1 MDKMKNS
8 GMSETMQTLTRKSAC
23 VMLSLLLLLSA
34 VLPVKAA
41 AETASAKVVRVGS
54 FEDTF
59 NYVNEKGARKGYGYE
74 LLETLSGYT
83 GWQFEYVT
91 CDWSDCFEKLKN
103 GEVDIIGGISY
114 TEDRTQ
120 EMLFSD
126 ESMGVEK
133 YYLYAD
139 LSRADISASDFKTLN
154 GKKIG
159 VLMGTEPEVM
169 LAEWEEKY
177 GLKTEH
183 VNISNN
189 EDVKQKLA
197 NHEIDCFVSLEE
209 SFWAERGISTITR
222 VGESGIYYAINKNR
236 PDIKE
241 ELDDAMRAL
250 DEAVPFYTADLYKR
264 YFSMDYTPILTGEEK
279 AWLRKHGAIRMG
291 FLASDSG
298 VSTYDPATGEFT
310 GVITDYIQFAADCLG
325 NQELE
330 FQLVGYDSKEAELD
344 ALKSG
349 EIDMI
354 FHCDQNPNLA
364 EEYHFACTNTTW
376 TSNLMAVTNK
386 QHFNENNVNRI
397 VVPQNKLSLK
407 KYLAFYYPQW
417 EIVDCD
423 TQEDAARLVKD
434 GQADCF
440 VTGISSENKYSK
452 KYSFY
457 SVPLVNPV
465 RSCFAVNSGNRSL
478 LSILNKTIKAMPVN
492 MLAGALA
499 MYKSSARKVTLS
511 DFIRDNFFKVMLISS
526 IAVAVVLL
534 TILMLLQKARKAEAA
549 ARKAASDTQELNA
562 KLQVAV
568 EKAESANRAK
578 STFLSNMSHDIR
590 TPMNAIIGFTTLA
603 LSNIDD
609 TDRVKD
615 YLGKTLASSNHL
627 LSLINDV
634 LDMSRIESGK
644 IHLEEV
650 EVNLS
655 DVLHDLKTIVSGQIY
670 AKQLELYMDAMDVT
684 DEDVYCDKTRLNQIL
699 LNLLSNAIKFTP
711 AGGTVSVRVRQLAGK
726 VRGCGQYEFRI
737 KDNGIGMSQEFAQKI
752 FEPFERERT
761 STVSRI
767 QGTGLGMA
775 ITKNIVDMMGGT
787 IEVQTAQG
795 KGTEFTVCVPMRAQ
809 TEQRPVEKI
818 TELEGL
824 KALVVDDD
832 FNTCDSVTKMLVKV
846 GMRAEWTLSGK
857 EAVLRARQSIEMSDV
872 YHAYIIDWR
881 LPDMNGIEVT
891 RQIRSLHDDTPIII
905 LTAYDWSDIEVE
917 AKAAGVTAF
926 CAKPMFMSDLRETLM
941 SALGQKPADAVQR
954 LLPEKNADFKGKHI
968 LLVEDNE
975 LNREIAQEILR
986 EYGFLVDSAENGAV
1000 AVEKVSTTAPGS
1012 YDLVLMDVQ
1021 MPIMDGYTATRKIRA
1036 RRPKPLKSLRRH
1048 HGAGGRLGTQ
1058 RRRVGHHPPLQTLRK
1073 AQLQPCGGRR
1083 QPHEAHEHCH
1093 EAAVLSAVP
1102 AGLY

>member
-103 GEVDIIGGISY
+103 GEIDIIGGISY

-126 ESMGVEK
+126 EPMGVEK

-154 GKKIG
+154 GQKIG

-250 DEAVPFYTADLYKR
+250 DEAVPFYTADLYQR

-298 VSTYDPATGEFT
+298 VSTFDPATGEFT

-397 VVPQNKLSLK
+397 AVPQNKLSLK

-423 TQEDAARLVKD
+423 TQEDAAKLVKD

-511 DFIRDNFFKVMLISS
+511 DFIKDNFFKVMLISS

-603 LSNIDD
+603 ISNIDD

-615 YLGKTLASSNHL
+615 YLAKTLASSNHL

-655 DVLHDLKTIVSGQIY
+655 DVLHDLKTIVSGQIF
-670 AKQLELYMDAMDVT
+670 AKQLELYMDVMDVI

-726 VRGCGQYEFRI
+726 VHGCGQYEFRI

-857 EAVLRARQSIEMSDV
+857 EAVLRARQSIEMSDA

-926 CAKPMFMSDLRETLM
+926 CSKPMFMSDLRETLM

-975 LNREIAQEILR
+975 LNREIAQEILQ

-1000 AVEKVSTTAPGS
+1000 AVEKVSTAAPGS

-1036 RRPKPLKSLRRH
+1036 LDDPARAKLPILAMTANAFDEDRRNALESGMNGFLSKPIVIGDLVQELHKIL
-1048 HGAGGRLGTQ
+1048 
-1058 RRRVGHHPPLQTLRK
+1058 
-1073 AQLQPCGGRR
+1073 
-1083 QPHEAHEHCH
+1083 
-1093 EAAVLSAVP
+1093 
-1102 AGLY
+1102 

>member
-8 GMSETMQTLTRKSAC
+8 GMSETMQTLMRKSVCAL
-23 VMLSLLLLLSA
+23 LSLLLLLSV

-41 AETASAKVVRVGS
+41 AETAPAKVVRVGS

-103 GEVDIIGGISY
+103 GEIDIMGGISY
-114 TEDRTQ
+114 TEDRTE

-126 ESMGVEK
+126 EPMGVEK

-139 LSRADISASDFKTLN
+139 LSRADISASDYKTLN

-169 LAEWEEKY
+169 LTEWEEKY

-222 VGESGIYYAINKNR
+222 VGESGIYYALNKDR
-236 PDIKE
+236 PDLKE

-250 DEAVPFYTADLYKR
+250 DEAAPFYTADLYKR

-279 AWLRKHGAIRMG
+279 AWLKEHGAIKMG
-291 FLASDSG
+291 FLTSDRG
-298 VSTYDPATGEFT
+298 VSTFDPATGEFT

-354 FHCDQNPNLA
+354 FHFDQSPNLA

-397 VVPQNKLSLK
+397 AVPQNKLSLK

-423 TQEDAARLVKD
+423 TQEDAIKLVKD

-440 VTGISSENKYSK
+440 ITGVSSEEKYSK
-452 KYSFY
+452 NHGFY
-457 SVPLVNPV
+457 SVLLPNPAK
-465 RSCFAVNSGNRSL
+465 SCFAVNSGNRSL

-511 DFIRDNFFKVMLISS
+511 DFIKDNFFMALLVSS
-526 IAVAVVLL
+526 IAVAAILL
-534 TILMLLQKARKAEAA
+534 TILKLLRKARKAEAA
-549 ARKAASDTQELNA
+549 ARKAANDTQKLNA

-568 EKAESANRAK
+568 ENAESANHAK
-578 STFLSNMSHDIR
+578 STFLFNMSHDIR
-590 TPMNAIIGFTTLA
+590 TPMNAIIGYA
-603 LSNIDD
+603 D
-609 TDRVKD
+609 
-615 YLGKTLASSNHL
+615 LASRHL
-627 LSLINDV
+627 DDPAKLKNYMENIQVCGQNLLMLLNNV
-634 LDMSRIESGK
+634 LDLARIENDKTEMEYS
-644 IHLEEV
+644 V
-650 EVNLS
+650 S
-655 DVLHDLKTIVSGQIY
+655 DIEKDFRNCVAMFRNQADSKGQTLMVTTQLQYPYIY
-670 AKQLELYMDAMDVT
+670 ADIPHLTEICT
-684 DEDVYCDKTRLNQIL
+684 
-699 LNLLSNAIKFTP
+699 NLVSNAVKYTG
-711 AGGTVSVRVRQLAGK
+711 AGGTIRCNVTQKPGEKEGWCDTVVTVA
-726 VRGCGQYEFRI
+726 
-737 KDNGIGMSQEFAQKI
+737 DNGIGMSQEFQKHI

-761 STVSRI
+761 STVSKVEGSGI
-767 QGTGLGMA
+767 GMGIVKKLVGL
-775 ITKNIVDMMGGT
+775 MGGT
-787 IEVQTAQG
+787 VEVESRIGVGST
-795 KGTEFTVCVPMRAQ
+795 FTVTIPCRIASEDETQAKRETNPSDQKCLCGTRILLTEDNDLNAEIAVELLQEEGCTVDRAKDGVECVDMLEKAANGTYQ
-809 TEQRPVEKI
+809 LILMDIQMPV
-818 TELEGL
+818 
-824 KALVVDDD
+824 
-832 FNTCDSVTKMLVKV
+832 
-846 GMRAEWTLSGK
+846 
-857 EAVLRARQSIEMSDV
+857 
-872 YHAYIIDWR
+872 
-881 LPDMNGIEVT
+881 MNG
-891 RQIRSLHDDTPIII
+891 
-905 LTAYDWSDIEVE
+905 YD
-917 AKAAGVTAF
+917 AA
-926 CAKPMFMSDLRETLM
+926 
-941 SALGQKPADAVQR
+941 
-954 LLPEKNADFKGKHI
+954 
-968 LLVEDNE
+968 
-975 LNREIAQEILR
+975 
-986 EYGFLVDSAENGAV
+986 
-1000 AVEKVSTTAPGS
+1000 
-1012 YDLVLMDVQ
+1012 
-1021 MPIMDGYTATRKIRA
+1021 RKIRGLDDPQKA
-1036 RRPKPLKSLRRH
+1036 NIPIIAMTANAFTEDRQVALDAGMNDHIAKPINMNVL
-1048 HGAGGRLGTQ
+1048 
-1058 RRRVGHHPPLQTLRK
+1058 VPTLRK
-1073 AQLQPCGGRR
+1073 YL
-1083 QPHEAHEHCH
+1083 
-1093 EAAVLSAVP
+1093 
-1102 AGLY
+1102 

>member
-1 MDKMKNS
+1 MGKMKNF
-8 GMSETMQTLTRKSAC
+8 GTSETMQTLMRKSVCAL
-23 VMLSLLLLLSA
+23 LSLLLLLSV

-41 AETASAKVVRVGS
+41 AETAPVKVVRVGS

-74 LLETLSGYT
+74 LLQTLSGYT

-91 CDWSDCFEKLKN
+91 CDWSDCFEKLEN
-103 GEVDIIGGISY
+103 GEIDIMGGISY
-114 TEDRTQ
+114 TEDRAE

-126 ESMGVEK
+126 EPMGEEK

-139 LSRADISASDFKTLN
+139 LSRADISASDYKTLN

-169 LAEWEEKY
+169 LTEWEEKY
-177 GLKTEH
+177 DLKTEH

-236 PDIKE
+236 PDLKE
-241 ELDDAMRAL
+241 ELDNAMRAL

-279 AWLRKHGAIRMG
+279 AWLKEHGAIKMG
-291 FLASDSG
+291 FLTSDSG

-354 FHCDQNPNLA
+354 FHFDQSPNLA

-376 TSNLMAVTNK
+376 TSNLMVVTN
-386 QHFNENNVNRI
+386 QQFFTENKANR
-397 VVPQNKLSLK
+397 VAVPQNKLSLK

-423 TQEDAARLVKD
+423 TQEDAVKLVKD

-457 SVPLVNPV
+457 SVPLLNPV
-465 RSCFAVNSGNRSL
+465 KSCFAVNSGNRSL

-511 DFIRDNFFKVMLISS
+511 DFIKDNFFMALLVSS
-526 IAVAVVLL
+526 IAVAAILL
-534 TILMLLQKARKAEAA
+534 TILKLLRKARKAEAA

-568 EKAESANRAK
+568 EKAESANHAK
-578 STFLSNMSHDIR
+578 STFLFNMSHDIR
-590 TPMNAIIGFTTLA
+590 TPMNAIIGYA
-603 LSNIDD
+603 D
-609 TDRVKD
+609 
-615 YLGKTLASSNHL
+615 LASRHL
-627 LSLINDV
+627 DDPAKLKNYMENIQVCGQNLLMLLNNV
-634 LDMSRIESGK
+634 LDLARIENDKTEMEYS
-644 IHLEEV
+644 V
-650 EVNLS
+650 S
-655 DVLHDLKTIVSGQIY
+655 DIEKDFRNCVAMFRNQADSKGQTLTVTTQLQYPYIY
-670 AKQLELYMDAMDVT
+670 ADIPHLTEICT
-684 DEDVYCDKTRLNQIL
+684 
-699 LNLLSNAIKFTP
+699 NLVSNAVKYTG
-711 AGGTVSVRVRQLAGK
+711 AGGTIRCNVTQKPGEKEGWCDTVVTVA
-726 VRGCGQYEFRI
+726 
-737 KDNGIGMSQEFAQKI
+737 DNGIGMSQEFQKHI

-761 STVSRI
+761 STVSKVEGSGI
-767 QGTGLGMA
+767 GMGIVKKLVGL
-775 ITKNIVDMMGGT
+775 MGGT
-787 IEVQTAQG
+787 VEVESRIGVGST
-795 KGTEFTVCVPMRAQ
+795 FTVTIPCRIASEDETQAKRETNPSDQKCLCGTRILL
-809 TEQRPVEKI
+809 TEDNDLNAEI
-818 TELEGL
+818 ATELLQEEGCTVDRAKDGVECVDML
-824 KALVVDDD
+824 EKAANGTYQLILMDIQMPV
-832 FNTCDSVTKMLVKV
+832 
-846 GMRAEWTLSGK
+846 
-857 EAVLRARQSIEMSDV
+857 
-872 YHAYIIDWR
+872 
-881 LPDMNGIEVT
+881 MNG
-891 RQIRSLHDDTPIII
+891 
-905 LTAYDWSDIEVE
+905 YD
-917 AKAAGVTAF
+917 AA
-926 CAKPMFMSDLRETLM
+926 
-941 SALGQKPADAVQR
+941 
-954 LLPEKNADFKGKHI
+954 
-968 LLVEDNE
+968 
-975 LNREIAQEILR
+975 
-986 EYGFLVDSAENGAV
+986 
-1000 AVEKVSTTAPGS
+1000 
-1012 YDLVLMDVQ
+1012 
-1021 MPIMDGYTATRKIRA
+1021 RKIRGLDDPQKA
-1036 RRPKPLKSLRRH
+1036 NIPIIAMTANAFTEDRQVALDAGMNDHIAKPINMNVL
-1048 HGAGGRLGTQ
+1048 
-1058 RRRVGHHPPLQTLRK
+1058 VPTLRK
-1073 AQLQPCGGRR
+1073 YL
-1083 QPHEAHEHCH
+1083 
-1093 EAAVLSAVP
+1093 
-1102 AGLY
+1102 

>member
-1 MDKMKNS
+1 
-8 GMSETMQTLTRKSAC
+8 MQTLTRKSAC

-103 GEVDIIGGISY
+103 GEIDIIGGISY

-126 ESMGVEK
+126 EPMGVEK

-298 VSTYDPATGEFT
+298 VSTFDPATGEFT

-397 VVPQNKLSLK
+397 AVPQNKLSLK

-511 DFIRDNFFKVMLISS
+511 DFIKDNFFKVMLISS

-568 EKAESANRAK
+568 EKAETANRAK

-670 AKQLELYMDAMDVT
+670 AKQLELYMDVMDVT

-926 CAKPMFMSDLRETLM
+926 CSKPMFMSDLRETLM
-941 SALGQKPADAVQR
+941 SALGQKPMDAAQG
-954 LLPEKNADFKGKHI
+954 LLLEKNADFKGKHI

-1000 AVEKVSTTAPGS
+1000 AVEKVSTAAPGS

-1036 RRPKPLKSLRRH
+1036 LDDPARAKLPILAMTANAFDEDRRNALESGMNGFLSKPIVIGDLVQELHKIL
-1048 HGAGGRLGTQ
+1048 
-1058 RRRVGHHPPLQTLRK
+1058 
-1073 AQLQPCGGRR
+1073 
-1083 QPHEAHEHCH
+1083 
-1093 EAAVLSAVP
+1093 
-1102 AGLY
+1102 

>member
-103 GEVDIIGGISY
+103 GEIDIIGGISY

-126 ESMGVEK
+126 EPMGVEK

-298 VSTYDPATGEFT
+298 VSTFDPATGEFT

-397 VVPQNKLSLK
+397 AVPQNKLSLK

-511 DFIRDNFFKVMLISS
+511 DFIKDNFFKVMLISS

-670 AKQLELYMDAMDVT
+670 AKQLELYMDVMDVT

-726 VRGCGQYEFRI
+726 VHGCGQYEFRI

-846 GMRAEWTLSGK
+846 GMHAEWTLSGK

-926 CAKPMFMSDLRETLM
+926 CSKPMFLSDLRETLM

-1000 AVEKVSTTAPGS
+1000 AVEKVSTAAPGS

-1036 RRPKPLKSLRRH
+1036 LDDPARAKLPILAMTANAFDEDRRNALESGMNGFLSKPIVIGDLVQELHKIL
-1048 HGAGGRLGTQ
+1048 
-1058 RRRVGHHPPLQTLRK
+1058 
-1073 AQLQPCGGRR
+1073 
-1083 QPHEAHEHCH
+1083 
-1093 EAAVLSAVP
+1093 
-1102 AGLY
+1102 

>member
-103 GEVDIIGGISY
+103 GEIDIIGGISY

-126 ESMGVEK
+126 EPMGVEK

-154 GKKIG
+154 GQKIG

-250 DEAVPFYTADLYKR
+250 DEAVPFYTADLYQR

-298 VSTYDPATGEFT
+298 VSTFDPATGEFT

-397 VVPQNKLSLK
+397 AVPQNKLSLK

-423 TQEDAARLVKD
+423 TQEDAAKLVKD

-511 DFIRDNFFKVMLISS
+511 DFIKDNFFKVMLISS

-670 AKQLELYMDAMDVT
+670 AKQLELYMDVMDVT

-857 EAVLRARQSIEMSDV
+857 EAVLRARQSIEMSDA

-1000 AVEKVSTTAPGS
+1000 AVEKVSTAAPGS

-1036 RRPKPLKSLRRH
+1036 LDDPARAKLPILAMTANAFDEDRRNALESGMNGFLSKPIVIDDLV
-1048 HGAGGRLGTQ
+1048 Q
-1058 RRRVGHHPPLQTLRK
+1058 ELRK
-1073 AQLQPCGGRR
+1073 IL
-1083 QPHEAHEHCH
+1083 
-1093 EAAVLSAVP
+1093 
-1102 AGLY
+1102 

>member
-74 LLETLSGYT
+74 LLETLSGYA

-103 GEVDIIGGISY
+103 GEIDIIGGISY

-126 ESMGVEK
+126 EPMGVEK

-298 VSTYDPATGEFT
+298 VSTFDPATGEFT

-397 VVPQNKLSLK
+397 AVPQNKLSLK

-478 LSILNKTIKAMPVN
+478 LSILNKTIKAMPAN
-492 MLAGALA
+492 MLTSSLA
-499 MYKSSARKVTLS
+499 MHKSSARKVTLS
-511 DFIRDNFFKVMLISS
+511 DFIKDNFFKVMLISS

-761 STVSRI
+761 STVSGI

-1000 AVEKVSTTAPGS
+1000 AVEKVSTAAPGS

-1036 RRPKPLKSLRRH
+1036 LDDPARAKLPILAMTANAFDEDRRNALESGMNGFLSKPIVIGDLVQELHKIL
-1048 HGAGGRLGTQ
+1048 
-1058 RRRVGHHPPLQTLRK
+1058 
-1073 AQLQPCGGRR
+1073 
-1083 QPHEAHEHCH
+1083 
-1093 EAAVLSAVP
+1093 
-1102 AGLY
+1102 

>member
-103 GEVDIIGGISY
+103 GEIDIIGGISY

-126 ESMGVEK
+126 EPMGVEK

-169 LAEWEEKY
+169 LTEWEEKY

-222 VGESGIYYAINKNR
+222 VGESGIYYAINKKR

-298 VSTYDPATGEFT
+298 VSTFDPATGEFT

-397 VVPQNKLSLK
+397 AVPQNKLSLK

-511 DFIRDNFFKVMLISS
+511 DFIKDNFFKVMLISS

-568 EKAESANRAK
+568 EKAETANRAK

-603 LSNIDD
+603 ISNIDD
-609 TDRVKD
+609 KDRVKD
-615 YLGKTLASSNHL
+615 YLSKTLASSNHL

-670 AKQLELYMDAMDVT
+670 AKQLELYMDVMDVT

-726 VRGCGQYEFRI
+726 VHGCGQYEFRI

-761 STVSRI
+761 STVSGI

-795 KGTEFTVCVPMRAQ
+795 KGTEFTVCVPMCAQ

-926 CAKPMFMSDLRETLM
+926 CSKPMFMSDLRETLM

-975 LNREIAQEILR
+975 LNREIAQEILQ

-1000 AVEKVSTTAPGS
+1000 AVEKVSTAAPGS

-1036 RRPKPLKSLRRH
+1036 LDDPARAKLPILAMTANAFDEDRRNALESGMNGFLSKPIVIGDLVQELHKIL
-1048 HGAGGRLGTQ
+1048 
-1058 RRRVGHHPPLQTLRK
+1058 
-1073 AQLQPCGGRR
+1073 
-1083 QPHEAHEHCH
+1083 
-1093 EAAVLSAVP
+1093 
-1102 AGLY
+1102 